1 MWIDIWALLNEKYDA
16 HRIIKIHIFF
26 FVTLDFLDW
35 NFVKLST
42 TSLLYSPNFSCP
54 NDDLSYTVV

>member
-1 MWIDIWALLNEKYDA
+1 MHIELLKFT
-16 HRIIKIHIFF
+16 IFF
-26 FVTLDFLDW
+26 LVTLDFLDW

-54 NDDLSYTVV
+54 NDGHSYTVV